1 MNDPGVV
8 AALGIETVQWL
19 SEGPDTITVRLSGR
33 WPRRRPT
40 WSGQPLLV
48 IEALGQRHRFPAM
61 PEPPSLSGTA
71 PGTWRMNFS
80 VPAGLASEGETRA
93 WLQLGATLVP
103 LPRDPHA
110 ASGDPSSS
118 SSLEMRLRSAEAE
131 LQGAQARARAAE
143 GAAGELAARL
153 NRLERDAHELQ
164 ALLSERERARREAEQ
179 RAYAEEM
186 VRLEVARERDASNQA
201 LEHSKTELRELER
214 TLERL
219 RRRADEAEHA
229 AAAAARERGGSRRGR
244 DLARAAV
251 LATETRSAVEV
262 RGVPPASAPSVP
274 LPPAPV
280 WSEHERHMRFAR
292 AAGPSS
298 VSAESAQLS
307 ETLEALRDELTQL
320 RAIAERERAQRVETE
335 AAAAELARRLH
346 EYEARCQR
354 AYDAIDGLREQLEA
368 VRLAYAALVS
378 GPVAEPAAPEPAGRL
393 GPVERERLEAALTR
407 LREAAPPADEP
418 AASAPAGEPAATAPQ
433 PVKPWLGPVLRRLT
447 EGDPTRA
454 GELLLALLP
463 AQAAVHPEPLS
474 YDLVLGTE
482 RCIQVTVTDGGATK
496 VTQADSP
503 RDATVVAFQIVG
515 DAAAVARL
523 VAAGVP
529 RRRLFR
535 GGRRL
540 ARVQGSRVQA
550 RVLAALTDPP
560 VTLTGLQDAGARLD
574 AALALTL
581 VAGMIDPAWSRG
593 ETFTLAH
600 REPDSTHPDAALRVS
615 DAGSLQVDVAK
626 LSGNP
631 DVVIVCDSE
640 ALLPLLDGRHP
651 AGVAVE
657 GDATALALVQRW
669 VKRAQSG

>member
-80 VPAGLASEGETRA
+80 VPAALASEGETRA

-110 ASGDPSSS
+110 ASGEQTT
-118 SSLEMRLRSAEAE
+118 SSLEVRLRSAEAE
-131 LQGAQARARAAE
+131 LKGAHARAAAAE

-153 NRLERDAHELQ
+153 NRLERDAQQLQ
-164 ALLSERERARREAEQ
+164 SLLSERERARREAEQ

-186 VRLEVARERDASNQA
+186 VRLEVARERDASLQA
-201 LEHSKTELRELER
+201 LEHSKTQLRELER
-214 TLERL
+214 ALKRL

-244 DLARAAV
+244 DLAHAAV

-262 RGVPPASAPSVP
+262 RGVPRASAPSGP

-280 WSEHERHMRFAR
+280 WSEHERHMRLAR

-298 VSAESAQLS
+298 VNAESAQLS
-307 ETLEALRDELTQL
+307 DTLEALRNELAQL

-368 VRLAYAALVS
+368 IRLAYAALVS

-418 AASAPAGEPAATAPQ
+418 AATAPQ
-433 PVKPWLGPVLRRLT
+433 PVKPWLGPVFRRLT
-447 EGDPTRA
+447 QGDPTRA

-474 YDLVLGTE
+474 YDLVLGPE

-515 DAAAVARL
+515 DAAAVARM

-540 ARVQGSRVQA
+540 ARVRGSRVQA
-550 RVLAALTDPP
+550 RVLVALTDPP
-560 VTLTGLQDAGARLD
+560 VTLTGLQDAGVRLD
-574 AALALTL
+574 AALALTV

-600 REPDSTHPDAALRVS
+600 REPDSAQPDAALQVS
-615 DAGSLQVDVAK
+615 DAGSVQVDVAK
-626 LSGNP
+626 LSGSP
-631 DVVIVCDSE
+631 DVVIVCASE
-640 ALLPLLDGRHP
+640 ALLPLLDRRHP